1 MTQIEFS
8 LNTFRHFRCLREN
21 SDCATDDKSF
31 TNHKLYGL
39 SVKYWH
45 SHFSRTDS
53 DVIAK
58 LKGTFTERPKRA
70 GGPGPGESKKK
81 KKKGVE
87 GAIPAPSAAPRLPG
101 SAPTQ
106 AAVGGPVIEAP
117 PNQILFLT
125 NLPEETNEM
134 MLQMLFNQVI
144 HLYNAVFLNRAAPPP
159 PVFTFIDL

>member
-1 MTQIEFS
+1 M
-8 LNTFRHFRCLREN
+8 
-21 SDCATDDKSF
+21 
-31 TNHKLYGL
+31 
-39 SVKYWH
+39 
-45 SHFSRTDS
+45 
-53 DVIAK
+53 IAK

-87 GAIPAPSAAPRLPG
+87 GAIPAPAAAPRLPG
-101 SAPTQ
+101 SAPSQ

-134 MLQMLFNQVI
+134 MLQMLFNQVRNI
-144 HLYNAVFLNRAAPPP
+144 HEFCIERWIVLCSNCKNLFCLDLDFKDKIFWFVVLFLMVLNFLINVTNLYTPAL
-159 PVFTFIDL
+159 